1 MLATELELLVAAG
14 FEPHAGAIAS
24 QASKN
29 KSERRV
35 FDKNIGVAKF
45 YLMATGD
52 ANLRKWQRR
61 YLALGLGIAPVAPML
76 YLQGE
81 ITRWKVGLLPDAAG
95 PREGFAT
102 PDSQNSLDSATLF
115 VMGESTVAGLGARDH
130 EHGLTGQFALN
141 LSNYLQTPIHWK
153 VIGRNGVTAR
163 QTIDELLPQMPEQP
177 FDYILLGIG
186 GNDVM
191 KLSSPIK
198 WRRDMLELL
207 GKVRDA
213 QPDAVIFISNCPM
226 IVLSPVIPEP
236 SKSLLWQLS
245 RMHDENIKEFT
256 RELPRVL
263 YYPQPVGIR
272 LEGFFAD
279 GIHPSEQGY
288 AEWAA
293 AMVDYFATRRDK
305 W

>member
-1 MLATELELLVAAG
+1 MAG
-14 FEPHAGAIAS
+14 S
-24 QASKN
+24 
-29 KSERRV
+29 
-35 FDKNIGVAKF
+35 
-45 YLMATGD
+45 D
-52 ANLRKWQRR
+52 ANLRRWQRR
-61 YLALGLGIAPVAPML
+61 YYTLGAAIAPVAPML
-76 YLQGE
+76 ALQGQ
-81 ITRWKVGLLPDAAG
+81 ITRWKVGLLPDASG
-95 PREGFAT
+95 PREGLATPSDSGT
-102 PDSQNSLDSATLF
+102 PDSQTPDSLF
-115 VMGESTVAGLGARDH
+115 VLGESTVAGLGARDH
-130 EHGLTGQFALN
+130 EHALAGQFALN
-141 LSNYLQTPIHWK
+141 LSEYLQRPIHWRVLGK
-153 VIGRNGVTAR
+153 NGVTAR
-163 QTIDELLPQMPEQP
+163 RTIEELLPQMPSAEETP
-177 FDYILLGIG
+177 FDYILLGVG

-191 KLSSPIK
+191 RLSSPVK

-207 GKVRDA
+207 RLVRAA

-256 RELPRVL
+256 RDLDRIV
-263 YYPQPVGIR
+263 YYPQPVGVR

-288 AEWAA
+288 ADWAK